1 MFQVFVIVIC
11 TTGIFPQSFYKQDE
25 ERRRRKEKEREKEK
39 QREREKE
46 REREKVSCLLLL
58 ISLSTDCHFIGIFM
72 YMHTCIR
79 KKSNMYL

>member
-11 TTGIFPQSFYKQDE
+11 TTGIFPQSLYKQDE

-46 REREKVSCLLLL
+46 REWEKVSCLLLL
-58 ISLSTDCHFIGIFM
+58 I
-72 YMHTCIR
+72 
-79 KKSNMYL
+79 